1 MAVVIYFLADFH
13 LLEIPISKMLN
24 QHSVFS
30 NAIPTFLYLIRIF
43 STFLFFRQ
51 HFKMFDPTKKTMIQS
66 YGVMYPSHTS
76 PRAKLGEQCSQSLKK
91 R

>member
-51 HFKMFDPTKKTMIQS
+51 HFKMFDPTKKNYDSIIWGYVS
-66 YGVMYPSHTS
+66 LSHI
-76 PRAKLGEQCSQSLKK
+76 SQGKV